1 MIKGAVFFD
10 YDGTLTEEDRKI
22 YRPTPKTV
30 AAAKELQQ
38 KGYLVGLATGRSK
51 CYVPEVGIDFD
62 CYITTNGA
70 YADYLGE
77 EIWNDT
83 FTLAQVKRFLD
94 FLAVHGINY
103 ILENQE
109 ACYCRDREEK
119 TLVDMIETF
128 QLPPECFRPIS
139 DMEQLPI
146 NKIVL
151 TYDSL
156 EKLKLI
162 QEEFGGEYEIT
173 PHRTCYSCDVARKGI
188 TKAVG
193 IAKVLERLQIPCENT
208 YAFGDGDN
216 DIDMFRLVGTAIA
229 MKDHAESLDSVAAH
243 VTGNVEDEGIYY
255 GLKHFGLID

>member
-1 MIKGAVFFD
+1 MFKGAVFFD
-10 YDGTLTEEDRKI
+10 YDGTLTEEDRQI
-22 YRPTPKTV
+22 YRPTAKT
-30 AAAKELQQ
+30 AAAARELQQ

-51 CYVPEVGIDFD
+51 CYVPETDIDFD
-62 CYITTNGA
+62 CYVTTNGA
-70 YADYLGE
+70 YASVGGK

-83 FTLAQVKRFLD
+83 FEVAQVERFID
-94 FLAVHGINY
+94 FLQKQGINY

-128 QLPPECFRPIS
+128 QLPPECFYS
-139 DMEQLPI
+139 LPNIEGLQI

-162 QEEFGGEYEIT
+162 QKEFGAEYEIT

-193 IAKVLERLQIPCENT
+193 ISKVLEHLKIRRENT
-208 YAFGDGDN
+208 YAFGDGEN
-216 DIDMFRLVGTAIA
+216 DMEMFRLVGTAVA
-229 MKDHAESLDSVAAH
+229 MKDHAAILDSVAAY
-243 VTGNVEDEGIYY
+243 VTGKVEDEGIYQ
-255 GLKHFGLID
+255 GLKHFKLVE

>member
-10 YDGTLTEEDRKI
+10 YDGTLTEEERKI
-22 YRPTPKTV
+22 YRPTAKTV

-38 KGYLVGLATGRSK
+38 KGYLVGLATGRSL
-51 CYVPEVGIDFD
+51 CYVPDVNIDFD

-70 YADYLGE
+70 YASCRGT

-83 FTLAQVKRFLD
+83 FTVAQVKRFIS
-94 FLAVHGINY
+94 FLCEHGINY

-119 TLVDMIETF
+119 TLVDMIDTF
-128 QLPPECFRPIS
+128 QLPEECFLPI
-139 DMEQLPI
+139 DDVEQLQI

-156 EKLKLI
+156 EKLSLI
-162 QEEFGGEYEIT
+162 QKEFGEEYEIT

-193 IAKVLERLQIPCENT
+193 ISKVLEYLNLPRQDT

-216 DIDMFRLVGTAIA
+216 DVQMFRLVGTAIA
-229 MKDHAESLDSVAAH
+229 MKDHAASLDSVAAY
-243 VTGNVEDEGIYY
+243 VTGNVEDEGIYQ
-255 GLKHFGLID
+255 GLKHFGLVE